1 MYNQINYKSNYKKI
15 VEIQIKHDFFKSNN
29 CSVFEIR
36 PDIETQNL
44 IKNYGIIFKKISNG
58 FVLISSG
65 ELRYSSGS
73 FNGPITLRFS
83 LKNNDPLFLN
93 YTKLNLEDGNHLI
106 FKNRGD
112 EELLHESE
120 FVDQS
125 SIAGISEELFSGEIV
140 ITINNE
146 NEFFGLGSEESTAA
160 HKPYQ
165 IKFTS
170 REVTVR
176 YNFYSSNEAFDF
188 ADYYVTDEENTLKIN
203 TIEERQLASG
213 KNVFC
218 IQRAEPVKCSQF
230 NDESFFLKKED
241 NFLNTFSI
249 QLPSLDP
256 KNISN
261 VLAQQKYFAEIYVG
275 MD

>member
-29 CSVFEIR
+29 CITFEIQ
-36 PDIETQNL
+36 PDIETQDL
-44 IKNYGIIFKKISNG
+44 LRNYGIIFKKTSNG

-73 FNGPITLRFS
+73 FSGPITLRFS
-83 LKNNDPLFLN
+83 LRNNDSLFLN
-93 YTKLNLEDGNHLI
+93 YTNLSLENGNHLV

-112 EELLHESE
+112 DELLHESE

-125 SIAGISEELFSGEIV
+125 CLSGFSEELFSSEIV

-146 NEFFGLGSEESTAA
+146 NEFFGNGSEESTAVP
-160 HKPYQ
+160 KQYQ

-170 REVTVR
+170 RVVTVR

-188 ADYYVTDEENTLKIN
+188 VDYYVTDEENTLKIN

-218 IQRAEPVKCSQF
+218 IQQTDPVKCSQF
-230 NDESFFLKKED
+230 YDDFFFLKKED
-241 NFLNTFSI
+241 KFLNTFSI

-261 VLAQQKYFAEIYVG
+261 VLDEQKYFAEIYVG

>member
-15 VEIQIKHDFFKSNN
+15 VEIQIKHDFFKNNN
-29 CSVFEIR
+29 CSTFEIR
-36 PDIETQNL
+36 PDIETQDL
-44 IKNYGIIFKKISNG
+44 FRNYGIIFKKTSNG

-73 FNGPITLRFS
+73 FSGPINLRFS

-93 YTKLNLEDGNHLI
+93 YTNLSLENGNHFV

-112 EELLHESE
+112 DELLHESE

-125 SIAGISEELFSGEIV
+125 TVSGFSDELFSSEIV
-140 ITINNE
+140 IIINNE
-146 NEFFGLGSEESTAA
+146 NEFFGNGSEESTADS
-160 HKPYQ
+160 KQYQ

-170 REVTVR
+170 RVVTVR

-188 ADYYVTDEENTLKIN
+188 VDYYVTDEENTLKIN

-213 KNVFC
+213 KNV
-218 IQRAEPVKCSQF
+218 IYKIKIDPVKCSQF
-230 NDESFFLKKED
+230 YDETFFLKKKD

-261 VLAQQKYFAEIYVG
+261 VLAKQKYFAEIYVG

>member
-29 CSVFEIR
+29 CSTFEIR
-36 PDIETQNL
+36 PDIETQDL
-44 IKNYGIIFKKISNG
+44 FINYGLIFKKTSNG

-65 ELRYSSGS
+65 GLRYSSRS
-73 FNGPITLRFS
+73 FSGPIKLRFS

-93 YTKLNLEDGNHLI
+93 YTNLSLENGNHLV

-112 EELLHESE
+112 KELLHESE

-125 SIAGISEELFSGEIV
+125 TISGFSEELFSGEIV
-140 ITINNE
+140 LRINNK
-146 NEFFGLGSEESTAA
+146 NEFFGNGSEESTLDP
-160 HKPYQ
+160 KQYQ

-188 ADYYVTDEENTLKIN
+188 TDYYVTDEENTLKIN

-218 IQRAEPVKCSQF
+218 IQQSDPIKCSQF
-230 NDESFFLKKED
+230 YDESFFLRKED

-249 QLPSLDP
+249 QLPSLEP
-256 KNISN
+256 KNISKIF
-261 VLAQQKYFAEIYVG
+261 AKQKYFAEIYVG